1 MNDNDEPGFKVTLKD
16 VYDEVKA
23 LRGDWDARIRKIEVQ
38 IGAQWVV
45 IGIVIVALGAAAAK
59 IFTS

>member
-1 MNDNDEPGFKVTLKD
+1 MSDEPGFRVTLKD

-45 IGIVIVALGAAAAK
+45 IGIVIMGIGALFVKGL
-59 IFTS
+59 TG

>member
-1 MNDNDEPGFKVTLKD
+1 MADEEPGFRVTLKD

-45 IGIVIVALGAAAAK
+45 IGIVIVALGAA
-59 IFTS
+59 FTKMLTS

>member
-1 MNDNDEPGFKVTLKD
+1 MSDDQPGFRVTLKD

-38 IGAQWVV
+38 IGAQWIV
-45 IGIVIVALGAAAAK
+45 IGIVVAGITAMFVKGIVG
-59 IFTS
+59 